1 MPHSDPK
8 LDPRLDGP
16 RICMK
21 QVKEKCNE
29 HGKDHVLGRRGL
41 LHTTQMSIPASGGI
55 ETIESNSFE
64 LSANGDWL
72 PTPNDGK
79 RCILGCALMHSA
91 VHPLSSTK
99 KDASDDRSSS
109 SMWNQNDDDHAE
121 DGDEDNEGNDING
134 GETRSEFDVTDI
146 VGILNFAVMEDKT
159 LMPRLLYA
167 LATGHHDY
175 VMYTDERGEAVY
187 WGDPRINSTK
197 LPSQVIATTWRGALL
212 ASYGASGFLMR
223 ATKPN
228 EEVGI
233 VPQFLS
239 EMVEYGSPSTVRDTL
254 CAFRITTSR
263 KHVLREK
270 AEAVVKLC
278 GFGDDSRKTKSK
290 YYERGQQEPKTW

>member
-1 MPHSDPK
+1 MVPNNEMVCYECKDADVSEPSKRITFEPCGHTICYACMIEAQADHIQSTTSIGKRMKCFCGVKVDEHVWHPDADGEIRMPHSDPK

-167 LATGHHDY
+167 LATNLRRY
-175 VMYTDERGEAVY
+175 
-187 WGDPRINSTK
+187 IK
-197 LPSQVIATTWRGALL
+197 LNISM
-212 ASYGASGFLMR
+212 S
-223 ATKPN
+223 
-228 EEVGI
+228 
-233 VPQFLS
+233 
-239 EMVEYGSPSTVRDTL
+239 
-254 CAFRITTSR
+254 
-263 KHVLREK
+263 
-270 AEAVVKLC
+270 
-278 GFGDDSRKTKSK
+278 DSKFNF
-290 YYERGQQEPKTW
+290 Y